1 MPLPGKKGK
10 LFLIKR
16 RKVRNHPFSTTAPS
30 QLLRKSGF
38 FRTAGKHHVNIE
50 TGGGGSTE
58 IQYNLW
64 NRFPTNPHSDGSE
77 SMPTDGDASK
87 STALT
92 ATNEHTLPLFLS
104 DYPGND
110 KSQPINV
117 RLTQR
122 KPYRSPVTTS
132 NRFNVIEVP
141 IDYKQN
147 THSSTMLKNQ
157 SRSREFVPNIVLTNV
172 MSLLPKIDEIRVF
185 TETHSIDLFF
195 ISETWLKSNVGDDQP
210 ILPGYNLER
219 LDRRIGIHVCF
230 PIRNIKHPVYITW
243 SVRIWKLCG
252 FM

>member
-10 LFLIKR
+10 LFKR
-16 RKVRNHPFSTTAPS
+16 RKVRLFSQNHPFSTTVPS

-38 FRTAGKHHVNIE
+38 FRTARKHQVNIE

-58 IQYNLW
+58 IQYNSW
-64 NRFPTNPHSDGSE
+64 NRFPTNPGHSDGSE
-77 SMPTDGDASK
+77 SMPTDGDAAK

-110 KSQPINV
+110 KPQPINV

-122 KPYRSPVTTS
+122 KPYRSPITTS

-157 SRSREFVPNIVLTNV
+157 SRSVVPNIVLTNV
-172 MSLLPKIDEIRVF
+172 MSL
-185 TETHSIDLFF
+185 
-195 ISETWLKSNVGDDQP
+195 
-210 ILPGYNLER
+210 Y
-219 LDRRIGIHVCF
+219 
-230 PIRNIKHPVYITW
+230 YYYYY
-243 SVRIWKLCG
+243 
-252 FM
+252 